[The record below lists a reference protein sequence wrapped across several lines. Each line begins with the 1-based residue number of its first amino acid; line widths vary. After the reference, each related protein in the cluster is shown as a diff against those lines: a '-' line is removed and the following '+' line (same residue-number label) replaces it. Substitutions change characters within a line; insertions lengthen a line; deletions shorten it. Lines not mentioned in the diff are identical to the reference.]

1 MMCPVCGR
9 RPARRTCPARREEIC
24 AVCCATKRL
33 TEIQCPDSCRY
44 LASSR
49 EHPPAAVVRQR
60 ENDLAHLVA
69 VTRDYS
75 DRQTAVF
82 VLVNRTIL
90 AFEPAGFQPLNDDDV
105 AEAAGAM
112 ASTLETA
119 AKGLIYEQRP
129 ASLPAARLVDA
140 LRPAIDRAGE
150 GGGTSFERETAVV
163 FRDIERL
170 AWQLAG
176 SASDVSGGYVAL
188 MRRTLG
194 TAAQSRGHASE
205 PEAPRLILP

>member
-1 MMCPVCGR
+1 M
-9 RPARRTCPARREEIC
+9 
-24 AVCCATKRL
+24 CCATKRL
-33 TEIQCPDSCRY
+33 TEIQCPDTCRY

-60 ENDLAHLVA
+60 ENDLAQLVA
-69 VTRDYS
+69 VTQDYS
-75 DRQTAVF
+75 DLQTAVF

-90 AFEPAGFQPLNDDDV
+90 AYEPAGFQALNDDDV
-105 AEAAGAM
+105 AEAAAAM

-119 AKGLIYEQRP
+119 VKGLIYEQRP

-163 FRDIERL
+163 FRDIDRL
-170 AWQLAG
+170 ARQLG
-176 SASDVSGGYVAL
+176 SASDGSGGYLAL
-188 MRRTLG
+188 MRRTIG
-194 TAAQSRGHASE
+194 PAAQSRGHAGHASE